1 MKLFWILNVTL
12 YTFINGFTFLKN
24 SRYCPKIHNC
34 VVLTQD
40 DFPLNDEDDDIEQP
54 IPSVKIDEKKK
65 IFVFKKRLN
74 SVYDGCDQRQ
84 SPNISDPD
92 SLLYFYKKFREVL
105 QKQEMLQKLQ
115 SGSYNDIEKLKII
128 EECSY
133 LLENEYKPKIKPFYK
148 GFEEFFDF

>member
-1 MKLFWILNVTL
+1 MKLFWILNITSYAL
-12 YTFINGFTFLKN
+12 TYSFTFMKN

-54 IPSVKIDEKKK
+54 IPSVTIDENKK

-74 SVYDGCDQRQ
+74 SVYDGCDQR
-84 SPNISDPD
+84 PPLNISDPD
-92 SLLYFYKKFREVL
+92 SLLYFYKEFREVL

-128 EECSY
+128 EECSH
-133 LLENEYKPKIKPFYK
+133 LLENEYKLKTKPFHK
-148 GFEEFFDF
+148 GFEDFF